1 MLSCMTTPAD
11 LLFHAARFSLE
22 RLDWLASDM
31 RRALGLG
38 RLPCLPFLA
47 RWQLRQLTRFLA
59 HAEPLLRRLIL
70 LMAADLG
77 APATRPQ
84 TDPITRAAPGKAAPK
99 RALFPTPHFRLCEAL
114 PGKTLRTPPPKRFR
128 TGPRIRLLDAE
139 TQVDLAEY

>member
-47 RWQLRQLTRFLA
+47 RWQLRQLTRSWPMPS
-59 HAEPLLRRLIL
+59 HCC
-70 LMAADLG
+70 AA
-77 APATRPQ
+77 
-84 TDPITRAAPGKAAPK
+84 
-99 RALFPTPHFRLCEAL
+99 
-114 PGKTLRTPPPKRFR
+114 
-128 TGPRIRLLDAE
+128 
-139 TQVDLAEY
+139 

>member
-70 LMAADLG
+70 QTLARWPPVRRRIPPP
-77 APATRPQ
+77 APRPERPRRNARFSPPRTFASVRPCPAKRPERRRPNAFAPGRAFACSMWTRP
-84 TDPITRAAPGKAAPK
+84 
-99 RALFPTPHFRLCEAL
+99 
-114 PGKTLRTPPPKRFR
+114 
-128 TGPRIRLLDAE
+128 
-139 TQVDLAEY
+139 